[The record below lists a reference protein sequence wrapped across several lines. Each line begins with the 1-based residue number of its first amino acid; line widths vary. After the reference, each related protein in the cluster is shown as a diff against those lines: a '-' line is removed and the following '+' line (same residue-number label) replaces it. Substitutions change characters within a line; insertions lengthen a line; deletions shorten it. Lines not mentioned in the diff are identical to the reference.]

1 MYFEVG
7 VMTVLFMI
15 FMQFV
20 LKIFLNQKIDSS
32 QILVT
37 TLLFSIWIGM
47 TKMFTNFMVSQ
58 NYTMKNP
65 SPWL

>member
-15 FMQFV
+15 FMQYL

-37 TLLFSIWIGM
+37 TLLFAIWLGM
-47 TKMFTNFMVSQ
+47 TKMVTDYLVAQ
-58 NYTMKNP
+58 NYTMKSP

>member
-15 FMQFV
+15 FMQYL

-37 TLLFSIWIGM
+37 TLLFAIWLGM
-47 TKMFTNFMVSQ
+47 TKMITDYLVAQ
-58 NYTMKNP
+58 NYTMSLP

>member
-15 FMQFV
+15 FMQYL

-37 TLLFSIWIGM
+37 TMLFAIWLGM
-47 TKMFTNFMVSQ
+47 TKMITDYLVAQ
-58 NYTMKNP
+58 NYTMGPP
-65 SPWL
+65 SPWI

>member
-7 VMTVLFMI
+7 IMTVLFII
-15 FMQFV
+15 FMQYL

-37 TLLFSIWIGM
+37 TLLFAIWIGM
-47 TKMFTNFMVSQ
+47 TKMMSNYFVSQ
-58 NYTMKNP
+58 NYTMSSP
-65 SPWL
+65 SPWI

>member
-15 FMQFV
+15 FMQYL

-37 TLLFSIWIGM
+37 TMLFAIWLGM
-47 TKMFTNFMVSQ
+47 TKMITDYLVVQ
-58 NYTMKNP
+58 NYTMGPP
-65 SPWL
+65 SPWI

>member
-15 FMQFV
+15 FMQYL

-37 TLLFSIWIGM
+37 TLLFAIWLGM
-47 TKMFTNFMVSQ
+47 TKMVTDYLVTQ
-58 NYTMKNP
+58 NYTMSSP
-65 SPWL
+65 SPWI

>member
-20 LKIFLNQKIDSS
+20 LKILLNQKIDSS

-58 NYTMKNP
+58 NYTMKTP
-65 SPWL
+65 SPLL

>member
-7 VMTVLFMI
+7 IMAVLFII
-15 FMQFV
+15 FMQYL

-37 TLLFSIWIGM
+37 TLLFAIWIGM
-47 TKMFTNFMVSQ
+47 TKMVSNYFVSQ
-58 NYTMKNP
+58 NYTMSSP
-65 SPWL
+65 SPWI

>member
-7 VMTVLFMI
+7 IMTVLFII
-15 FMQFV
+15 FMQYL

-37 TLLFSIWIGM
+37 TLLFAIWIGM
-47 TKMFTNFMVSQ
+47 TKMVSNYFVSQ
-58 NYTMKNP
+58 NYTMSSP
-65 SPWL
+65 SPWI